1 MAPTLGLVDRSE
13 MEGVFV
19 GDTRAESSQASQMS
33 SSNRSNGG
41 THLDGDTAS
50 QSERGSVYESN
61 LQASGEELRHAA
73 VTPHDAITAE
83 ALMEPPQPAPAP
95 APHPGLLSEL
105 IRMQEERDRMQEER
119 DAEVARVYNQ
129 IRTTAMLQAQMAEQQ
144 AQMSE
149 QHKASRAESRAH
161 FQAVLS
167 QFNSVQEAQRK
178 SDEKAQK
185 AQDEVKKMKEEFN
198 VMVEEKLREKLLET
212 VDQKI
217 EGLLRE
223 KLPKAIKKEVKREKV
238 KKEKAEGKPKFY
250 WSMYNIHVSEERKR
264 LGETSSKEFLFKV
277 AAQSWWGM
285 SEAEK
290 WRRYGDMFNQ
300 GKERYEREMDLWKE
314 RKVPADERKP
324 AAKPVAEEQA
334 IAQETV
340 RDVPIETRPTPE
352 EPVVAAAAA
361 GAPVRP
367 GRLQQEPAASSASD
381 EDGNTQEFTA
391 RPGVAFQ
398 GSTSSVVTNKKRKN
412 SSPYWYKGAPV
423 FELEGYTD
431 GTPLRPG
438 HVWVEYDSGTAVQV
452 KDAELVKK
460 LPPARNSRRR
470 LSHNLFAIRST
481 TSREANTQ
489 EERNSSEAL
498 PPSNVPA
505 ATSPPESIIVN
516 HRRNQAAFGEPPGH
530 DCRQRSNESPV
541 PFPVGY
547 RFYHTVS
554 KGKHHGGYMCLAE
567 VKAVIGNSEF
577 DSFLIVC
584 RFHSSIAQI

>member
-1 MAPTLGLVDRSE
+1 LSRSATAAIDRRN
-13 MEGVFV
+13 
-19 GDTRAESSQASQMS
+19 TAAASL
-33 SSNRSNGG
+33 
-41 THLDGDTAS
+41 T
-50 QSERGSVYESN
+50 
-61 LQASGEELRHAA
+61 
-73 VTPHDAITAE
+73 
-83 ALMEPPQPAPAP
+83 
-95 APHPGLLSEL
+95 
-105 IRMQEERDRMQEER
+105 
-119 DAEVARVYNQ
+119 
-129 IRTTAMLQAQMAEQQ
+129 
-144 AQMSE
+144 
-149 QHKASRAESRAH
+149 
-161 FQAVLS
+161 
-167 QFNSVQEAQRK
+167 
-178 SDEKAQK
+178 
-185 AQDEVKKMKEEFN
+185 
-198 VMVEEKLREKLLET
+198 
-212 VDQKI
+212 
-217 EGLLRE
+217 
-223 KLPKAIKKEVKREKV
+223 
-238 KKEKAEGKPKFY
+238 
-250 WSMYNIHVSEERKR
+250 
-264 LGETSSKEFLFKV
+264 
-277 AAQSWWGM
+277 
-285 SEAEK
+285 
-290 WRRYGDMFNQ
+290 
-300 GKERYEREMDLWKE
+300 
-314 RKVPADERKP
+314 
-324 AAKPVAEEQA
+324 
-334 IAQETV
+334 
-340 RDVPIETRPTPE
+340 
-352 EPVVAAAAA
+352 VAAAHPTVGDDTVGFAA
-361 GAPVRP
+361 AR
-367 GRLQQEPAASSASD
+367 RLQQEPAASSASD
-381 EDGNTQEFTA
+381 EDGNTQHFTA

-438 HVWVEYDSGTAVQV
+438 HVWVEYDSGTVVQV

-577 DSFLIVC
+577 DSFLLFVVFTLRLHKSNFFGNLIEDGDFKSPNSTRLCHYYDLNDGSKTGQGSPWVKTIGKSKMYVQTDATIMGKDVGIC
-584 RFHSSIAQI
+584 LGKGYDSDDESL